1 MFFPRLYRQR
11 QPCPIT
17 LGVLPLRR
25 WGTALANWGGALG
38 FSSAFLLIS
47 GNLRKTKCFVFPLLG
62 RKKDGRCLEER
73 WRDNSG
79 LAESLGTELGLPG
92 KKRCQ
97 ELTGLARQ
105 AGKLQGSRLPRA
117 PLAHLMWVLG
127 ICNQVL
133 SLHPP
138 RTHDYNFYKGLS
150 RECPPPG

>member
-1 MFFPRLYRQR
+1 MFSEDGVSEDGVHRNVQQELGWGSTRLKLGCSRKVKAEGHSRKVFFPRLYRQR

-62 RKKDGRCLEER
+62 RKKDHRCLEES

-79 LAESLGTELGLPG
+79 LAESLGTKLGLPG

-97 ELTGLARQ
+97 ELTGLAR
-105 AGKLQGSRLPRA
+105 
-117 PLAHLMWVLG
+117 
-127 ICNQVL
+127 
-133 SLHPP
+133 
-138 RTHDYNFYKGLS
+138 
-150 RECPPPG
+150 